1 MLVTSSPDLN
11 RISPHASSPAQ
22 SLQFTWAD
30 DLFSEASETEAN
42 QKQEGVEPSN
52 AAHEEQ
58 DAVACGAMRHD
69 GQGGDPVVPG
79 GVDPYYV
86 APSLFMRDEEAHA
99 ALPAYLTIFTLEELG
114 MLYVFAHS
122 PALTRQAALRMARNR
137 GLDEDAAQEV
147 VDFHFM
153 RKQSGDASSAA
164 PAETQVDAAAKP
176 AARRAR
182 KPAEAAEPV
191 MHVLGE
197 APETVCVLALK
208 GSDQVALRTDLVE
221 ELERSYPVLDVR
233 MELVRMDQWLRANP
247 EKRKTPRGAR
257 RFINTWLSSAADR
270 ERMRRDMLSAGTP
283 IRNGFGTGAGAGTGA
298 GGAASG
304 ASSSSERPAED
315 GLGDFLG

>member
-30 DLFSEASETEAN
+30 DLFSEASETEAS
-42 QKQEGVEPSN
+42 QKQEGAEPSN
-52 AAHEEQ
+52 AAHDEQ
-58 DAVACGAMRHD
+58 DAMACGAMRHE
-69 GQGGDPVVPG
+69 GQGSAPVVPS

-153 RKQSGDASSAA
+153 RKQPGDTSHLA
-164 PAETQVDAAAKP
+164 PPQSQADVAAKP

-221 ELERSYPVLDVR
+221 ELERSYPALDVR

-283 IRNGFGTGAGAGTGA
+283 IRNGFGTGAGTGA
-298 GGAASG
+298 AASD
-304 ASSSSERPAED
+304 ASSSPEQHAED

>member
-11 RISPHASSPAQ
+11 RISPHASSSAQ
-22 SLQFTWAD
+22 SLKFTWAD
-30 DLFSEASETEAN
+30 DLFSEASETQVI
-42 QKQEGVEPSN
+42 QKQEGAEPSN
-52 AAHEEQ
+52 AAHDEQ
-58 DAVACGAMRHD
+58 DAVACVAMRHEA
-69 GQGGDPVVPG
+69 QGGDPVVPG

-86 APSLFMRDEEAHA
+86 APSLFMRDEEAHT

-153 RKQSGDASSAA
+153 RKQSGDASGAA
-164 PAETQVDAAAKP
+164 PVERQADATAKP
-176 AARRAR
+176 AARRTR

-208 GSDQVALRTDLVE
+208 GIDQVALRTDLVE
-221 ELERSYPVLDVR
+221 ELERSYPALDVR

-283 IRNGFGTGAGAGTGA
+283 IRNGFGTGASIGTGA
-298 GGAASG
+298 GGVASDT
-304 ASSSSERPAED
+304 SSSSERPAED
-315 GLGDFLG
+315 GLGDFLA

>member
-30 DLFSEASETEAN
+30 ELFSEVSETEAS
-42 QKQEGVEPSN
+42 QKQEGAEPSN
-52 AAHEEQ
+52 AAHDEQ
-58 DAVACGAMRHD
+58 DAVACGAMRHE
-69 GQGGDPVVPG
+69 GQGSAPVAPG

-99 ALPAYLTIFTLEELG
+99 TLPAYLTIFTLEEMG
-114 MLYVFAHS
+114 MLYMFAHS

-137 GLDEDAAQEV
+137 GLDEDAAQAV

-153 RKQSGDASSAA
+153 RKQSGDVSGAA
-164 PAETQVDAAAKP
+164 PAEPKADAAAKP

-182 KPAEAAEPV
+182 KPAEAV

-283 IRNGFGTGAGAGTGA
+283 IRNGFGTGAGIGTGA
-298 GGAASG
+298 GGVASDT
-304 ASSSSERPAED
+304 SSSSERPAED
-315 GLGDFLG
+315 GLGDFLA